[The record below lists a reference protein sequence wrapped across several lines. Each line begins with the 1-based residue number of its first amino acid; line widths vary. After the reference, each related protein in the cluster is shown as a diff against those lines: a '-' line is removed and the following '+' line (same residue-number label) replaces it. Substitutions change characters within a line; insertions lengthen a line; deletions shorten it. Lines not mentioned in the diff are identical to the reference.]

1 MIPARMECYEG
12 WHLEYS
18 GYLMTSHHTQY
29 RVDMKCVDAKPEIIA
44 GRGDNSN
51 GDLFYFV
58 EAAGSIPTSPYIR
71 GKELTCVV
79 CSK

>member
-18 GYLMTSHHTQY
+18 GYLMTSHHNHHKA
-29 RVDMKCVDAKPEIIA
+29 DMKCVDGNPEIIA
-44 GRGDNSN
+44 GKSSNDN
-51 GDLFYFV
+51 GHLFYFV
-58 EAAGSIPTSPYIR
+58 EVGGAIPAQYTR
-71 GKELTCVV
+71 GTELTCVV